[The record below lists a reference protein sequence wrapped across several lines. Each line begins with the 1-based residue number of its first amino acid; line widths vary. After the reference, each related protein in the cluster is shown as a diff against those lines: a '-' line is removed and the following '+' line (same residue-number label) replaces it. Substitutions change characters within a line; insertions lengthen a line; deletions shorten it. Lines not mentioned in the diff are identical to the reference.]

1 MKQELQPTLR
11 EFQNEFDVFRRRV
24 ARFASGVAKARP
36 GDLANDLLTLSD
48 WADAF
53 AAKLAKIILAAGNQK
68 SV

>member
-1 MKQELQPTLR
+1 MNQEIQRFLS
-11 EFQNEFDVFRRRV
+11 EVQNDFEAIRLKI
-24 ARFASGVAKARP
+24 ARFASAVAKTRA

-53 AAKLAKIILAAGNQK
+53 AAKLAKISEAAKNQK